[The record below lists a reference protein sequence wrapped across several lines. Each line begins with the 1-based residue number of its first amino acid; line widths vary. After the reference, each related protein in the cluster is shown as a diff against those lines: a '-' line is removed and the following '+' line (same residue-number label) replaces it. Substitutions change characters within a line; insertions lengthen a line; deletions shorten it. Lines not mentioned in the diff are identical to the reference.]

1 MVTRML
7 TSQILDAARTKR
19 ILVIGDLML
28 DRYTVGHVSRISP
41 EAPVPVLNVSRREA
55 RPGGAANVAL
65 NICSLGGC
73 GMLAGAIGDDGA
85 GDELCSLLEGI
96 DLAAVVRCGARTT
109 EKDRVVADRQQVV
122 RIDTEERVSVWEGE
136 YAKVVAAVESVASRC
151 DGIIIEDYGKGVI
164 SQPVVDAVLAVAE
177 ARGIPVG
184 LDPKDNHDLAFRGL
198 ALATPNWHEAC
209 MAVGLAGDTELP
221 PGVAGEGL
229 LAEVGAKLSDKWGAS
244 LLAITLGPD
253 GMYLYSQGEEPVRL
267 PTRARE
273 VYDVSG
279 AGDTVIAAA
288 MLAIA
293 AGAEPVKAAALA
305 NCAAGVVVAKLG
317 TATCSGDEL
326 LTHIGEQPE

>member
-1 MVTRML
+1 MVTQEL
-7 TSQILDAARTKR
+7 TLQILEAARTKR
-19 ILVIGDLML
+19 ILVVGDLML
-28 DRYTVGHVSRISP
+28 DRYTVGRVSRISP
-41 EAPVPVLNVSRREA
+41 EAPVPVLNVTRRES

-65 NICSLGGC
+65 NICSLGGGC
-73 GMLAGAIGDDGA
+73 MLAGALGADAA
-85 GDELCSLLEGI
+85 GDTLCGLLDGI

-122 RIDTEERVSVWEGE
+122 RIDTEDP
-136 YAKVVAAVESVASRC
+136 VAAWEAEAEPIAAAIAAAAEGC

-164 SQPVVDAVLAVAE
+164 SQPVVDAVLAVAG

-184 LDPKDNHDLAFRGL
+184 LDPKDNHELAYHGL
-198 ALATPNWHEAC
+198 TLATPNWHEAC
-209 MAVGLAGDTELP
+209 MAVGLSGDTELP
-221 PGVAGEGL
+221 ADAAGEAL
-229 LAEVGAKLSDKWGAS
+229 LAEVAEKLSATWDTK

-253 GMYLYSQGEEPVRL
+253 GMYLYTRGQDPVRL

-293 AGAEPVKAAALA
+293 AGAEPVKAAAMA

-317 TATCSGDEL
+317 TATCSAAEL
-326 LTHIGEQPE
+326 LAHIGEQPD

>member
-1 MVTRML
+1 
-7 TSQILDAARTKR
+7 
-19 ILVIGDLML
+19 
-28 DRYTVGHVSRISP
+28 
-41 EAPVPVLNVSRREA
+41 
-55 RPGGAANVAL
+55 
-65 NICSLGGC
+65 
-73 GMLAGAIGDDGA
+73 LAGAIGDDGA